1 MSDAAPLNRN
11 SALDL
16 LASVY
21 GDRSDSD
28 EDDAPN
34 KLLQVS
40 NDSNK
45 LLNPTAESQPKCSSN
60 GDFNGT
66 KVPSS
71 SKECQKGS
79 FSQSSQC
86 ISKPNIPSGPKGV
99 RTRNKYQLKLML
111 SEGFRPKDIYSATQ
125 KKVHC
130 EPPSSNNASAEP
142 ICGTNHDASH
152 NSDAFS
158 MDGNRS
164 STTAMNDLV
173 THIVKPDKDSSRMHV
188 FCLEHAA
195 EVEKQLQSL
204 GGAYIVLLCR
214 PGQSLGSISDL
225 IECNAIV
232 SLFYQPSYPLHT
244 FRD

>member
-1 MSDAAPLNRN
+1 
-11 SALDL
+11 
-16 LASVY
+16 
-21 GDRSDSD
+21 
-28 EDDAPN
+28 
-34 KLLQVS
+34 
-40 NDSNK
+40 
-45 LLNPTAESQPKCSSN
+45 
-60 GDFNGT
+60 
-66 KVPSS
+66 
-71 SKECQKGS
+71 
-79 FSQSSQC
+79 
-86 ISKPNIPSGPKGV
+86 
-99 RTRNKYQLKLML
+99 
-111 SEGFRPKDIYSATQ
+111 
-125 KKVHC
+125 
-130 EPPSSNNASAEP
+130 
-142 ICGTNHDASH
+142 
-152 NSDAFS
+152 